1 RTGAGRRLRTACA
14 RRPAAGRHR
23 RRPGRHPHPRTGG
36 RRRVRADE
44 CGRGRDNR
52 TGAAGRARD
61 DPDREGDPV
70 NAGTSAPAGGLAR
83 PLLSLLAAAA
93 SVLAIVGLARTAV
106 GTASGQ
112 RVDQLVS
119 SGAKEHQ
126 GRLSHYAEMAVGTVS
141 PPVIGAL
148 LGLAGL
154 LLPLGMLVL
163 GANLTTQVIKQ
174 VLVTRDVLGPG
185 IDVTPNSF
193 PSGHTT
199 LAASAMIAL
208 VLAGGRARVVLA
220 PLGAAWTTAVGIGT
234 LVVGW
239 HRPSDVI
246 GAIAV
251 VAAWTFL
258 ILALDGLDTRR
269 RRRRAADRPGHGRRR
284 RGIGALAAQPPSRHR
299 TPARLVAVLL
309 GLVGAACLVWGGVGV
324 ADLPRPLDLHDSAQ
338 QLPAFLVTAGL
349 IGGGTA
355 VWLALTLLLRVPT
368 SQRARPADRVP

>member
-1 RTGAGRRLRTACA
+1 RGADRLRLPAAAAPHRGPHGPGPPRQVAHRAGPRHRHRHAVRPPRRDAARAGDARTAGRRRPGGVPAGPGRRRGRAPPSHPGPVGPDAHRAGAGRRLRTACA

-36 RRRVRADE
+36 RRRVRADGY
-44 CGRGRDNR
+44 GRGRDAR

-61 DPDREGDPV
+61 DPDRDGGPV
-70 NAGTSAPAGGLAR
+70 SAGTSASAGGLAR

-112 RVDQLVS
+112 RVDHRAS
-119 SGAKEHQ
+119 AGWRGHR
-126 GRLSHYAEMAVGTVS
+126 GRRRQYAELAVGTVS
-141 PPVIGAL
+141 RPVIGAL
-148 LGLAGL
+148 LGLAVLLVLLRRRPGL
-154 LLPLGMLVL
+154 LLPLGVLVL

-199 LAASAMIAL
+199 LAACAMIAL

-220 PLGAAWTTAVGIGT
+220 PLGTAWTTAVGIGT

-258 ILALDGLDTRR
+258 ILALDGLDT
-269 RRRRAADRPGHGRRR
+269 
-284 RGIGALAAQPPSRHR
+284 
-299 TPARLVAVLL
+299 
-309 GLVGAACLVWGGVGV
+309 
-324 ADLPRPLDLHDSAQ
+324 
-338 QLPAFLVTAGL
+338 
-349 IGGGTA
+349 
-355 VWLALTLLLRVPT
+355 
-368 SQRARPADRVP
+368 

>member
-1 RTGAGRRLRTACA
+1 MS
-14 RRPAAGRHR
+14 
-23 RRPGRHPHPRTGG
+23 
-36 RRRVRADE
+36 
-44 CGRGRDNR
+44 
-52 TGAAGRARD
+52 
-61 DPDREGDPV
+61 
-70 NAGTSAPAGGLAR
+70 AGTSAPRGGLAR
-83 PLLSLLAAAA
+83 PLLSLLAAAV

-119 SGAKEHQ
+119 TGAKEHQ
-126 GRLSHYAEMAVGTVS
+126 GRLSQYAEMAVGTVS

-148 LGLAGL
+148 LVLAVVLVLLRRRPGL
-154 LLPLGMLVL
+154 LLPLGVLVL

-174 VLVTRDVLGPG
+174 VLVTREVLGPG
-185 IDVTPNSF
+185 IEVTPNSF

-199 LAASAMIAL
+199 LAATAMIAL

-246 GAIAV
+246 GAIVV
-251 VAAWTFL
+251 VAVWTFL

-284 RGIGALAAQPPSRHR
+284 RGIGASAAQPPARHR
-299 TPARLVAVLL
+299 TSERLVAILL
-309 GLVGAACLVWGGVGV
+309 GLAGAAGLAWGGIGV
-324 ADLPRPLDLHDSAQ
+324 ADLPRPLDLHDTAQ
-338 QLPAFLVTAGL
+338 QLPAFLVTAAL

-355 VWLALTLLLRVPT
+355 AWLALTLVLRVPT
-368 SQRARPADRVP
+368 SHRARPADRVP